1 VVKAGLAGEHEAV
14 GYTSRTPSTWLRIF
28 AALAESNVYIVDAAI
43 DEKTPA

>member
-14 GYTSRTPSTWLRIF
+14 GVYFTHPVDLAKDF
-28 AALAESNVYIVDAAI
+28 AAFAESNVYIVDTAI